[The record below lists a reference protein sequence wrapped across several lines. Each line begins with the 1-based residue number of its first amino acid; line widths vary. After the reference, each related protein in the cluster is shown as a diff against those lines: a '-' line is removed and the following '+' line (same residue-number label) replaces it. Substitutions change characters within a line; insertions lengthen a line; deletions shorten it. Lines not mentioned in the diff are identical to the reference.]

1 MAQLTDPKLQDAKL
15 TIRTLQAKVSLLEL
29 IVANQREQIDH
40 LLDQPLLILDGSACV
55 GIREA
60 GPVCLN

>member
-1 MAQLTDPKLQDAKL
+1 MTDLKLQDAWL
-15 TIRTLQAKVSLLEL
+15 AIRILQAENRLLRR
-29 IVANQREQIDH
+29 IVADQREQIEH
-40 LLDQPLLILDGSACV
+40 LLDQPILILDGSACV

>member
-1 MAQLTDPKLQDAKL
+1 MPTDPKPTDAWL
-15 TIRTLQAKVSLLEL
+15 TIRILQAENRLLRR
-29 IVANQREQIDH
+29 IVADQREQIEH
-40 LLDQPLLILDGSACV
+40 LLDQPILILDGSACV

>member
-1 MAQLTDPKLQDAKL
+1 MTA
-15 TIRTLQAKVSLLEL
+15 LLYL
-29 IVANQREQIDH
+29 DRPGQPRAYLRRIVADQRGQIEH

-60 GPVCLN
+60 GPVYLN